1 MRRIRLERIN
11 RVDGIDVYRVDGH
24 RIRNRI
30 DVDFTN
36 GHHHFSRQYVP
47 LREVW
52 LDREGRAPESRFWTQ
67 RQLFERELMARGLTY
82 LQAVRRAAV
91 YERRLRG
98 PGQRSRQVRVAHLGP
113 AGPREVWLVSGRA
126 VRDLFYVDFTLGGH
140 GFRYRFIPRGEIW
153 IDDAVH
159 PAEHGAIVHHEMVE
173 VDLMRRGLTYDEA
186 HARASEAEIAFRR
199 EGRVS
204 HYRD

>member
-1 MRRIRLERIN
+1 MRGIRLERID

-36 GHHHFSRQYVP
+36 GHHHFSRRYVP

-52 LDREGRAPESRFWTQ
+52 LDREGKAPESRFWTK

-82 LQAVRRAAV
+82 LQAVRRGGV
-91 YERRLRG
+91 FERRLRG
-98 PGQRSRQVRVAHLGP
+98 AGQRPRQVRLAHLGP

-126 VRDLFYVDFTLGGH
+126 VRDRFYIDFTLGGH

-173 VDLMRRGLTYDEA
+173 VDLMRRGLSYDEA

-199 EGRVS
+199 RVRLS

>member
-1 MRRIRLERIN
+1 MRGIRLERIN

-98 PGQRSRQVRVAHLGP
+98 PGQRSRRVRV
-113 AGPREVWLVSGRA
+113 VSGRA

-159 PAEHGAIVHHEMVE
+159 PAEHGAILHHEMVE
-173 VDLMRRGLTYDEA
+173 VDLMRRGLAYDEA
-186 HARASEAEIAFRR
+186 HSRASEAEIAFRR

>member
-1 MRRIRLERIN
+1 MRGIRLERID

-24 RIRNRI
+24 LIRNGI

-36 GHHHFSRQYVP
+36 GHHHFSRPYVP

-67 RQLFERELMARGLTY
+67 RQLFERELMAGGFTY
-82 LQAVRRAAV
+82 LQAVRRGAL
-91 YERRLRG
+91 YERRLRNAG
-98 PGQRSRQVRVAHLGP
+98 RRSRQVRLAHLGP
-113 AGPREVWLVSGRA
+113 VGPREVWLVSGRA
-126 VRDLFYVDFTLGGH
+126 VRDQFYIDFTLGGH

-159 PAEHGAIVHHEMVE
+159 PAEHAAIVHHETVE
-173 VDLMRRGLTYDEA
+173 VDLMRRGLSYDEA

-199 EGRVS
+199 RVRLS